1 MKCNIKINNE
11 NKIYYFNSNITIKEL
26 KKQILEDISNQ
37 KNNVES
43 TDQNKNVTTESTF
56 SENLPKQKIYLY
68 YQEKE
73 IKDDDKQIGELNV
86 FLNELNFSIIII
98 SMNESSFEQ
107 EEKGKEKLIKKISS
121 KCSLHK
127 GDRELF
133 ICTNCGIAF
142 CSQCSENHKKHKII
156 EKKDLVKF
164 NENLKSIDQ
173 ELSAG
178 LSDLNLLDIYENNNN
193 VICNEEKKQCN
204 SSLEKLQNKVDNIK
218 NIYNSLLTNFRNDI
232 DNILPYLLE
241 YKEKVEKLN
250 NSCFQLDT
258 IKNENQFMD
267 FYYWYTNISKKNP
280 QIKEEI
286 KKIQILKL
294 NFKESLETFNNFLE
308 NILSYIDK
316 DYKSIQDTYH
326 KKKINTNEN
335 SSPSLT
341 SKPKLNLKTLLNQNN
356 NIKKNNNGVIKNLN
370 GLFNNNVNNKTSIT
384 KQENTNLSE
393 INKDTKNKMVNFEK
407 ISEKT
412 FENED
417 SILMRYIYSTELKSQ
432 NIFCFDILT
441 KTINKIPINFND
453 LCINKFE
460 NFHGTLNYNDSFY
473 LSGGCNSPKI
483 FYKFN
488 YKDRNFEKLPE
499 MINTHSYHG
508 MLGMDNY
515 IYVISGF
522 KTKKVEKY
530 DIIKKNWISL
540 SDLNMSL
547 SWPSCLDLQN
557 KYIYVFGGLSN
568 SLEEHEND
576 KKFLQ
581 RLNIE
586 NIENKWENLFYI
598 YKDNNII
605 QLPFYFGLVNLDD
618 KKVLFLGGKFD
629 SKTNNINTCY
639 KFEFEGNIIEK
650 DENYQLPHNEEF
662 NGKVFTN
669 FGKQI
674 FGEFSALSPG
684 NVYLINSLNR
694 SIETFSFEE

>member
-11 NKIYYFNSNITIKEL
+11 NKIYYFNSNITVKEL
-26 KKQILEDISNQ
+26 KIKILEDISNQ

-73 IKDDDKQIGELNV
+73 TKDDDKQIGELNV

-164 NENLKSIDQ
+164 NENLKSIGQ
-173 ELSAG
+173 ELSVG

-286 KKIQILKL
+286 KKI
-294 NFKESLETFNNFLE
+294 
-308 NILSYIDK
+308 
-316 DYKSIQDTYH
+316 
-326 KKKINTNEN
+326 
-335 SSPSLT
+335 
-341 SKPKLNLKTLLNQNN
+341 
-356 NIKKNNNGVIKNLN
+356 
-370 GLFNNNVNNKTSIT
+370 
-384 KQENTNLSE
+384 
-393 INKDTKNKMVNFEK
+393 
-407 ISEKT
+407 
-412 FENED
+412 
-417 SILMRYIYSTELKSQ
+417 
-432 NIFCFDILT
+432 
-441 KTINKIPINFND
+441 
-453 LCINKFE
+453 
-460 NFHGTLNYNDSFY
+460 
-473 LSGGCNSPKI
+473 
-483 FYKFN
+483 
-488 YKDRNFEKLPE
+488 
-499 MINTHSYHG
+499 
-508 MLGMDNY
+508 
-515 IYVISGF
+515 
-522 KTKKVEKY
+522 
-530 DIIKKNWISL
+530 
-540 SDLNMSL
+540 
-547 SWPSCLDLQN
+547 
-557 KYIYVFGGLSN
+557 
-568 SLEEHEND
+568 
-576 KKFLQ
+576 
-581 RLNIE
+581 
-586 NIENKWENLFYI
+586 
-598 YKDNNII
+598 
-605 QLPFYFGLVNLDD
+605 
-618 KKVLFLGGKFD
+618 
-629 SKTNNINTCY
+629 
-639 KFEFEGNIIEK
+639 
-650 DENYQLPHNEEF
+650 
-662 NGKVFTN
+662 
-669 FGKQI
+669 
-674 FGEFSALSPG
+674 
-684 NVYLINSLNR
+684 
-694 SIETFSFEE
+694 